1 MDKAKNKDNRPE
13 IQKVGVAW
21 FREFKGGKK
30 GLKISIDKK
39 LYIAYSNNQ
48 KKKDT
53 DVDFVIVK
61 YINKKE
67 DNK

>member
-1 MDKAKNKDNRPE
+1 MDKAKNNRARVE
-13 IQKVGVAW
+13 KVGVAW
-21 FREFKGGKK
+21 IREFKGGKK

-61 YINKKE
+61 FIDDKKE
-67 DNK
+67 EKK